1 MLRVFALIAALLVGA
16 LLGSIPLMDADEGRN
31 GEVAREMAATN
42 DYVMPRLD
50 GLPYLDKP
58 VLYFAAAAAAM
69 EVLGPTELAARLP
82 AYLFTL
88 ATAAVVAF
96 FARRTKPGSE
106 WVAAIVFLSIPLTIA
121 FARTV
126 IFDSALMFFATTA
139 LVALYFAV
147 ETRNKRWTLLAW
159 ASMGFAIL
167 TKGPVIFVLVL
178 FVAIPYAIKRKA
190 FGALWSIA
198 GLVAFALIVAPWVYG
213 VTQVVPEFLHYVLVT
228 ETASRMATDE
238 LQRTG
243 PPWYFVPYLI
253 GGALPW
259 SIVLLFSWRA
269 VKRREPE
276 TLFLLLWLVIPFLF
290 FSISQ
295 SKRPQYIV
303 PLMPPL
309 ALLVARIWDEAR
321 TRGAAITFAVM
332 GAVLLAAPLFLHRVR
347 METQVAA
354 VADESA
360 LLLGGVF
367 VAAAVAA
374 LLVRRPELRLAA
386 LALPMLLLP
395 LTATPLLRGITQ
407 RRSTHALVQ
416 QIRPHL
422 TPSTQIVGVETFT
435 GSLAFYLQRPIVVAT
450 KDASEMTS
458 NYLLRRYE
466 KYTTDP
472 SSPLKPM
479 PWLEANLR
487 ECCRPRIYLVR
498 KKDPEHVARF
508 DAMRVPRIGEGTH
521 HIAYGPYVGGRAQ
534 GTGHR
539 AQGADPRVPP
549 E

>member
-1 MLRVFALIAALLVGA
+1 LLLRIFAVIAALLVGA
-16 LLGSIPLMDADEGRN
+16 LLGTVPLMDADEGRN

-88 ATAAVVAF
+88 ATAAVVFF

-106 WVAAIVFLSIPLTIA
+106 WIATIVFLSIPLTIA

-126 IFDSALMFFATTA
+126 IFDSALMFFSTLS

-159 ASMGFAIL
+159 ASMGLAIL

-178 FVAIPYAIKRKA
+178 FVAVPYAIKRKA
-190 FGALWSIA
+190 FGALWSFA
-198 GLVAFALIVAPWVYG
+198 GLAAFVAIIAPWVWG
-213 VTQVVPEFLHYVLVT
+213 VVQVVPEFLTYVLVT
-228 ETASRMATDE
+228 ETAARMATDE

-243 PPWYFVPYLI
+243 PPWYFVPYMI
-253 GGALPW
+253 GGVLPW
-259 SIVLLFSWRA
+259 SVVLLFSVRA

-276 TLFLLLWLVIPFLF
+276 TLFLLLWIVIPFLF

-295 SKRPQYIV
+295 SKRPQYVV
-303 PLMPPL
+303 PLMPPI
-309 ALLVARIWDEAR
+309 ALLVARIWDEAK
-321 TRGAAITFAVM
+321 TRAAAAVFIVM
-332 GAVLLAAPLFLHRVR
+332 GVLLLSAPLFLHRVR
-347 METQVAA
+347 METEVAA

-360 LLLGGVF
+360 LILGTLFLAGGI
-367 VAAAVAA
+367 AA
-374 LLVRRPELRLAA
+374 LALRRRQELLLVA

-395 LTATPLLRGITQ
+395 IAATPLLDGISD
-407 RRSTHALVQ
+407 RRSTRSLVAE
-416 QIRPHL
+416 IRPHL
-422 TPSTQIVGVETFT
+422 TPETQIVGVETFS
-435 GSLAFYLQRPIVVAT
+435 GSLAFYLRRPIIVPT

-458 NYLLRRYE
+458 NYLLRNYARY
-466 KYTTDP
+466 TSDP

-479 PWLEANLR
+479 AWLEGNLA
-487 ECCRPRIYLVR
+487 ECCRPRVYVVR

-508 DAMRVPRIGEGTH
+508 DGMGLRRIGEGAH
-521 HIAYGPYVGGRAQ
+521 HVAYLRPA
-534 GTGHR
+534 
-539 AQGADPRVPP
+539 GASR
-549 E
+549 